1 MSKEIKNRIGII
13 LYLLAGIRIAVELYF
28 SSVTAVW
35 FDEIYSMVFA
45 FRPIKE
51 IISLTAKDVH
61 PPLYYIILRL
71 FLLASDRIFPS
82 LAVEQV
88 GKIVSIIPFFL
99 ILIYAL
105 TLVRKQFGFIISG
118 LFFFCVCSMPQDNMT
133 DIRMYGWALFFI
145 TGLGLHFNNIIT
157 AFFNRKNGKVSNY
170 IFILLYSVSAIYT
183 HYFAAIAV
191 FWIYFVA
198 LVIMFIGYLKSGES
212 DSEKNRTCL
221 LHVVKPV
228 VIGIVAV
235 LCYIPWISVLLSQ
248 LGDVKESYWIAP
260 LGPKTP
266 YNTAM
271 HIVRAHYP
279 SIVIGTLLSIIFISF
294 VAFLVFKECSMAKKG
309 QCESVRN
316 LYLFSILPLV
326 ALTGYAVSFIMRPIF
341 IDRYLLPSIGLFWL
355 SICLMI
361 KRIINEN
368 FDNSI
373 NFSFESFVLCYLV
386 IFMLLNASVDLM
398 SSYNYEQR
406 VKNREHEFTEMLSK
420 IDEDAVIITNLDH
433 IQGVVSYLSNIE
445 RKVMWQSGRTN
456 QIADYKI
463 YLYGP
468 EEKLLLSEVLPGFCY
483 IEDKDEIE
491 DFVNDGRKV
500 LFMQYTGDEDVS
512 VNMNDLYDLD
522 LNFDFIGSYLFEG
535 YNVRIYSV
543 GQ

>member
-13 LYLLAGIRIAVELYF
+13 LYLLAGIRIAVEMYF

-71 FLLASDRIFPS
+71 FLLASDRVFPS

-221 LHVVKPV
+221 LHIVKPV

-235 LCYIPWISVLLSQ
+235 LCYTPWISVLLSQ

-279 SIVIGTLLSIIFISF
+279 SIVIGTILSLIFISF
-294 VAFLVFKECSMAKKG
+294 VAFLVFKECSMAKNG
-309 QCESVRN
+309 QWESVRN

-326 ALTGYAVSFIMRPIF
+326 ALTGYTVSFIMRPIF

-361 KRIINEN
+361 KRIIDEN
-368 FDNSI
+368 IDNSI
-373 NFSFESFVLCYLV
+373 KFSFESFVLCYLV
-386 IFMLLNASVDLM
+386 IFMLLNASVDLI

-445 RKVMWQSGRTN
+445 RKVMWQSSRTN

-468 EEKLLLSEVLPGFCY
+468 KEKLLLSEALPGFCY

-535 YNVRIYSV
+535 YNVRVYSV

>member
-1 MSKEIKNRIGII
+1 MRKDIKNMIGII
-13 LYLLAGIRIAVELYF
+13 LYLLAGIRIGVELFF

-71 FLLASDRIFPS
+71 FLLASDRLLPA

-88 GKIVSIIPFFL
+88 GKIVSVIPFFL
-99 ILIYAL
+99 ILGYAF
-105 TLVRKQFGFIISG
+105 TLVRKQFGFLISG

-157 AFFNRKNGKVSNY
+157 DFFNNKKSCYMHYFFV
-170 IFILLYSVSAIYT
+170 LLYSVSAIYT

-191 FWIYFVA
+191 FWIYLVA
-198 LVIMFIGYLKSGES
+198 LVIMFIRYFKSDKS
-212 DSEKNRTCL
+212 DYEKNRTSL
-221 LHVVKPV
+221 LHMVKLV
-228 VIGIVAV
+228 AIGIVAV
-235 LCYIPWISVLLSQ
+235 ICYIPWISVLLSQ

-279 SIVIGTLLSIIFISF
+279 NMVIGTILS
-294 VAFLVFKECSMAKKG
+294 LVFIILVAVLLFREYIMAKNG
-309 QCESVRN
+309 QWESIRI

-326 ALTGYAVSFIMRPIF
+326 ALTGYTVSFIMRPIF

-361 KRIINEN
+361 RKIVDEN

-373 NFSFESFVLCYLV
+373 KFNFESFVLCYLL
-386 IFMLLNASVDLM
+386 IFMLLNASVDWI
-398 SSYNYEQR
+398 SAYNYEQR
-406 VKNREHEFTEMLSK
+406 VKSREHEFTEMLSE
-420 IDEDAVIITNLDH
+420 IDEDAVLLTNLDH
-433 IQGVVSYLSNIE
+433 IQGVVSYLLNIE
-445 RKVMWQSGRTN
+445 RRVMWQSGGNNR
-456 QIADYKI
+456 IADYKI

-468 EEKLLLSEVLPGFCY
+468 KEKLLLSEVLPGFCY
-483 IEDKDEIE
+483 IENKEEIE

-500 LFMQYTGDEDVS
+500 LFLQYTGDEDVS
-512 VNMNDLYDLD
+512 VSMNDLYDLD
-522 LNFDFIGSYLFEG
+522 LHFDFIGSYLFEG
-535 YNVRIYSV
+535 YNIRVYSV